1 MVDCSI
7 QLLAPEIN
15 VGKAVEAENISC
27 ELETSDA
34 DLNNKYER

>member
-7 QLLAPEIN
+7 QLLAPELN
-15 VGKAVEAENISC
+15 VGKAVKAEKISW
-27 ELETSDA
+27 ELETSDP